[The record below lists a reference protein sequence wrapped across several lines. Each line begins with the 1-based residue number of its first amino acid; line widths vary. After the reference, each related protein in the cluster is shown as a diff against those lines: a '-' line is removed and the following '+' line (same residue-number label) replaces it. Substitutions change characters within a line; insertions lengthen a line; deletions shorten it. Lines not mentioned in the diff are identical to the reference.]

1 MPDKFIEAIDT
12 RSGKKRRIPA
22 QWVDLFPHFKA
33 RKHHRNDNP
42 TTVRVSEPRP
52 PQIPAIKHET
62 KES

>member
-1 MPDKFIEAIDT
+1 MPKFVEAIDT
-12 RSGKKRRIPA
+12 RSGKKVRVPS
-22 QWVDLFPHFKA
+22 QWVDLFPHFKP

-42 TTVRVSEPRP
+42 TTVQVSEPKP